1 VRHFVK
7 SCIFL
12 IQEGR
17 SPGPG
22 KAVSES
28 VNPAFSSG
36 HLFRRMPVV
45 VWLPVVAAVA
55 LLVFTVS
62 HASAVEEFLLLAVT
76 VGVLALGHALMRTR
90 ARRAEAE
97 AEARRLADEAELRA
111 RVGECEQ
118 RRQSLAAFAQLAAH
132 VAHEVRNPLNAIMLN
147 GELLEEEVRRCNC
160 PGAEE
165 ASTLI
170 RSIQQEAA
178 RLQHLTDEYLA
189 FARPPRPAM
198 GHHSL
203 NAIVDDLA
211 HLVREEAA
219 RQGVAIETRLSRDCP
234 CALLD
239 PQQMKQAA
247 LNLVRNAIQA
257 MPAGGRLTLET
268 AVLPDGAVALSV
280 EDTGPGIPEDQ
291 RCQIFEPFFTSKAGG
306 TGLGLPLAMH
316 IVRDHDGEIDVRN
329 VPGAGARFTVTLPA
343 SRSQAG
349 PCTCGTEVPAAG
361 AAPCA

>member
-1 VRHFVK
+1 
-7 SCIFL
+7 
-12 IQEGR
+12 
-17 SPGPG
+17 
-22 KAVSES
+22 VSES

-36 HLFRRMPVV
+36 SLFRRMPVV

-55 LLVFTVS
+55 LLVFSVS
-62 HASAVEEFLLLAVT
+62 HANAVEELLLLAVT

-90 ARRAEAE
+90 ARRVEVEAE
-97 AEARRLADEAELRA
+97 NRRLAEEAELKA

-147 GELLEEEVRRCNC
+147 GELLEEEVQRCAC
-160 PGAEE
+160 PGAAE
-165 ASTLI
+165 ASGLI

-189 FARPPRPAM
+189 FARPPRPAL
-198 GHHSL
+198 GHHGL

-219 RQGVAIETRLSRDCP
+219 RQGVTIDTRMSRESP
-234 CALLD
+234 CAVFD
-239 PQQMKQAA
+239 PQQMKQAV

-257 MPAGGRLTLET
+257 MPEGGRLTLET
-268 AVLPDGAVALSV
+268 AVQPDGAVSLSV
-280 EDTGPGIPEDQ
+280 EDTGPGVPDDR
-291 RCQIFEPFFTSKAGG
+291 RCQIFEPFFTSKATG

-316 IVRDHDGEIDVRN
+316 IIRDHRGDLDVRN

-343 SRSQAG
+343 APAQAG
-349 PCTCGTEVPAAG
+349 PCSCGADGSAAG